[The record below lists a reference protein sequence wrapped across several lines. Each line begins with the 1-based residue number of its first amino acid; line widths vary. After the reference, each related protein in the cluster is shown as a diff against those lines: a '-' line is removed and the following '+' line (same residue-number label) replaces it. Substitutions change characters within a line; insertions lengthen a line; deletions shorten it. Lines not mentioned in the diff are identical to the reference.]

1 MSQRTLPAPPPYATS
16 SVRVVPRP
24 GFGTRLRQRWGLV
37 LATGLGG
44 LVIGN
49 ALFQPWLS
57 TTLIVS
63 PVKSDS
69 REYGLGQ
76 SGVWGILLAVGLIV
90 VFALVVAALV
100 APEPTSGMLALTAL
114 TGSVALAVEMV
125 FLALRLG
132 AARTASGRLA
142 AEMLESMG
150 DQIRDV
156 WFLVHMP
163 APYAAASGLALLAL
177 VAAQVSRPDLG
188 VSVLAVSGAVAGVV
202 SLVVPWATAYLPD
215 DGGLVIDRHWVWSV
229 GGVGVPLGLATLLL
243 VALGVA
249 VPLGLRVSLP
259 LMLGVVV
266 VGFVVL
272 WAPVTIEETKVLES
286 QLTDPEPMSL
296 PLNASPRFME
306 FAALLVSIAAVRA
319 WRGARRERRSAS
331 AGGTT
336 GSMARGRVQTGQ
348 MSPGSVPTGLASTA
362 PAPAVAGSPA
372 WPTAR

>member
-1 MSQRTLPAPPPYATS
+1 MSQWTPPVPPPYATS
-16 SVRVVPRP
+16 SVSVVARPRL
-24 GFGTRLRQRWGLV
+24 GSRLRQRWGLI

-57 TTLIVS
+57 TTLILS
-63 PVKSDS
+63 PVKANS
-69 REYGLGQ
+69 REYGLAQ
-76 SGVWGILLAVGLIV
+76 SGVWGILLAGGLIV

-100 APEPTSGMLALTAL
+100 TPEPTSGLLALTAL
-114 TGSVALAVEMV
+114 TASVALAVEMV

-132 AARTASGRLA
+132 AARTSSGQLA
-142 AEMLESMG
+142 AGMLESMG
-150 DQIRDV
+150 DQVRDV

-177 VAAQVSRPDLG
+177 VAAQIPRPDLG
-188 VSVLAVSGAVAGVV
+188 VTVLAVSGAVAGVV

-215 DGGLVIDRHWVWSV
+215 DGDLVIDRHWVWSV

-243 VALGVA
+243 VALGFA
-249 VPLGLRVSLP
+249 LPLGLRVSLP

-266 VGFVVL
+266 VGFVVF
-272 WAPVTIEETKVLES
+272 WAPLTIEESKVLES

-306 FAALLVSIAAVRA
+306 FAALLVSIAAVRTW
-319 WRGARRERRSAS
+319 WRARRERRNAS
-331 AGGTT
+331 AEPPGQTP
-336 GSMARGRVQTGQ
+336 TGQ
-348 MSPGSVPTGLASTA
+348 TPTRQMPPGQMPTGPAPTA

>member
-1 MSQRTLPAPPPYATS
+1 MSQWTPPAPPPYATS
-16 SVRVVPRP
+16 SVSVVARPRL
-24 GFGTRLRQRWGLV
+24 GSRLRQRWGLI

-44 LVIGN
+44 LVVGN

-57 TTLIVS
+57 TTLILS
-63 PVKSDS
+63 PVKADS
-69 REYGLGQ
+69 REYGLAQ

-100 APEPTSGMLALTAL
+100 TPEPTSGLLALTAL
-114 TGSVALAVEMV
+114 TASVALAVEMV

-132 AARTASGRLA
+132 AARTASGQLA
-142 AEMLESMG
+142 AGMLESMG
-150 DQIRDV
+150 DQVRDV
-156 WFLVHMP
+156 WFLVFMP

-177 VAAQVSRPDLG
+177 VAAQLPRPDLG
-188 VSVLAVSGAVAGVV
+188 VTVLAVSGAVAGVV

-215 DGGLVIDRHWVWSV
+215 DGDLVIDRHWVWSV

-243 VALGVA
+243 VALGFA

-266 VGFVVL
+266 VGFVVF
-272 WAPVTIEETKVLES
+272 WAPLTIEETKVLES

-306 FAALLVSIAAVRA
+306 FAALLVSIVAVRT
-319 WRGARRERRSAS
+319 WWQARRSRRNAS
-331 AGGTT
+331 AEPSPGQTP
-336 GSMARGRVQTGQ
+336 TGQ
-348 MSPGSVPTGLASTA
+348 IPTGPASTA
-362 PAPAVAGSPA
+362 PALTVAGSPA

>member
-1 MSQRTLPAPPPYATS
+1 MSQWTLPAPPSYDIPPAA
-16 SVRVVPRP
+16 VVARP
-24 GFGTRLRQRWGLV
+24 TFGARLRQRWGLI
-37 LATGLGG
+37 LATGVGG

-63 PVKSDS
+63 PVKAQS
-69 REYGLGQ
+69 REYGLGEA
-76 SGVWGILLAVGLIV
+76 GIWGILLAVGLIV

-100 APEPTSGMLALTAL
+100 TPEPTSGLLGLTAL
-114 TGSVALAVEMV
+114 TASVALTVEMV

-132 AARTASGRLA
+132 AARTASGQTA
-142 AEMLESMG
+142 AGMLDSLG
-150 DQIRDV
+150 DQVRDV
-156 WFLVHMP
+156 WFLVYMP

-177 VAAQVSRPDLG
+177 AAAQLARPDLG
-188 VSVLAVSGAVAGVV
+188 VTVLAVGGAVAGVV
-202 SLVVPWATAYLPD
+202 SLVVPWATAYLPN
-215 DGGLVIDRHWVWSV
+215 DGNLVIDRHWVWSV

-249 VPLGLRVSLP
+249 VPLGLRVRLP

-266 VGFVVL
+266 VGFVVF
-272 WAPVTIEETKVLES
+272 WAPLTIEETKVLES

-306 FAALLVSIAAVRA
+306 FAALLVSIAVVRT
-319 WRGARRERRSAS
+319 WRQARNVSVESSPDATSGA
-331 AGGTT
+331 
-336 GSMARGRVQTGQ
+336 
-348 MSPGSVPTGLASTA
+348 PVPTGQPLTGSGH
-362 PAPAVAGSPA
+362 AVAGSPT